1 MQTLEKILDIRYPV
15 ILAPMFL
22 VTTPEMIKIALDN
35 GISGAIPAMNFR
47 KDGELAKTINEIK
60 QYSSKAFGINLITN
74 KSNRRYKQQLKEI
87 LDSAPAYVIS
97 SLGNPKELI
106 TEAHKVG
113 IKVFCDV
120 VDLKYAKKTED
131 LGADALI
138 GVNSSAGGHCGIY
151 PPEELV
157 KILTQNCKI
166 PVINAGGVTSNKDL
180 KKLMSIGAAGASV
193 GTVFIASVES
203 PVSTEYKEAIVHYG
217 KDDIVLTKKLSGANT
232 TVINT
237 DYVKKIGTKPSFLEL
252 LINKNTFL
260 KKSAKSLITK
270 TGMNKLEKAA
280 FKATYKTFWCAGIS
294 IENIQEIKPLAEIIK
309 EITVGNQ

>member
-1 MQTLEKILDIRYPV
+1 MQTLDKILDIKYPV

-22 VTTPEMIKIALDN
+22 VTTPEMVKIAMDN

-47 KDGELAKTINEIK
+47 KDGELARTIKEIK

-74 KSNRRYKQQLKEI
+74 KSNTRYRQQLKEI

-106 TEAHKVG
+106 KEAHKIG

-120 VDLKYAKKTED
+120 VDLNYAKKTED

-138 GVNSSAGGHCGIY
+138 GVNSSAGGHCGIHT
-151 PPEELV
+151 PGELI

-166 PVINAGGVTSNKDL
+166 PVINAGGVTVYKEL
-180 KKLMSIGAAGASV
+180 KEILSFGAAGASV
-193 GTVFIASVES
+193 GTVFIASHES
-203 PVSTEYKEAIVHYG
+203 PVSAEYKEALVKYG
-217 KDDIVLTKKLSGANT
+217 KNDIVLTKKLSGAST

-237 DYVKKIGTKPSFLEL
+237 EYVKKIGTKPNLLER
-252 LINKNTFL
+252 LIYKNTFL
-260 KKSAKSLITK
+260 KKTAKSMITK
-270 TGMNKLEKAA
+270 MGMNKLEKAA
-280 FKATYKTFWCAGIS
+280 FKATYKTFWCAGVS
-294 IENIQEIKPLAEIIK
+294 IDSITEIKPMSEIIK
-309 EITVGNQ
+309 KITTDD

>member
-1 MQTLEKILDIRYPV
+1 MQTLDKILDIEYPV

-22 VTTPEMIKIALDN
+22 VTTSEMVKIALDN

-47 KDGELAKTINEIK
+47 KDGDLAKTINEIK
-60 QYSSKAFGINLITN
+60 QYSSKSFGVNLITN
-74 KSNRRYKQQLKEI
+74 HSNLKYKQQLKEI
-87 LDSAPAYVIS
+87 LDSGPAYIIS
-97 SLGNPKELI
+97 SLGNPQELI
-106 TEAHKVG
+106 KEAHKVG

-138 GVNSSAGGHCGIY
+138 AVNSSAGGHCGIHSA
-151 PPEELV
+151 EELIEV
-157 KILTQNCKI
+157 LTKNCNI
-166 PVINAGGVTSNKDL
+166 PIINAGGVSSHKDL
-180 KKLMSIGAAGASV
+180 TKLMSLGAAGASV

-203 PVSTEYKEAIVHYG
+203 PVSAEYKEALVRYG

-237 DYVKKIGTKPSFLEL
+237 DYVKKIGTKPNFLEK

-260 KKSAKSLITK
+260 KKTAKSMITK
-270 TGMNKLEKAA
+270 MGMNKLEKAA

-294 IENIQEIKPLAEIIK
+294 IESIKEIRPLKEIIK
-309 EITVGNQ
+309 EITIEKQ